1 LGTNFYHEPVLLH
14 ETVDLM
20 EIKPDGVYVDVT
32 FGGGGHSR
40 EILSRLSEKGR
51 LYVLDQDTDAIRNVP
66 DDERVT
72 FIHSNFRYV
81 RQMLRVEG
89 VSCIDGLLA
98 DLGVSS
104 WQFDTATR
112 GFSYRM
118 DGPLDM
124 RMNIESAVTAYDVI
138 MRYSEDRL
146 QQVFSEYGEV
156 RNAKT
161 LARHIIQNRERLRP
175 VKTTEFL
182 QLIEPVIFGNRQKYL
197 AQVFQSLRIEVNQE
211 MEVIRQLLIE
221 TVKVLKVGGVMAMI
235 TFHSLEDRLVKNFF
249 KTGNFDG
256 ILARDK
262 YGNIQKPLE
271 AINKKPVEASEDE
284 IRRNSRARSAKLRAA
299 RKL

>member
-1 LGTNFYHEPVLLH
+1 
-14 ETVDLM
+14 M